1 MRFYLVLTII
11 AVSLYLVLKPNGS
24 SIPADVSA
32 SSTARDVS
40 PAKDEPSEPASSTGA
55 VASTATLTAPIATP
69 SVDSNELGR
78 NNIGLMLNKL
88 TECTEIKNTV
98 PLSVVEPTLSSILE
112 SVQPELGEPV
122 IRSEDWNTTE
132 ITLADGTKRVI
143 RIETV
148 YEDDDIIKRVKH
160 YQVTNQTLVPLELTS
175 EQSTNPSDTFLASLE
190 KEGSV
195 SSRERSERVFFQN
208 GEEVTYTERDGK
220 LVNSE
225 IIRAGKSLKCSDY
238 GQPTFKCQCF

>member
-11 AVSLYLVLKPNGS
+11 AISLYLVLKPNGS
-24 SIPADVSA
+24 SIPADLSA
-32 SSTARDVS
+32 SLTAQDVS
-40 PAKDEPSEPASSTGA
+40 VSKDEPSEPASSTGA
-55 VASTATLTAPIATP
+55 VASTTTLAAPISAP
-69 SVDSNELGR
+69 VVDSGALGR

-88 TECTEIKNTV
+88 SECTEIKNTV
-98 PLSVVEPTLSSILE
+98 PSSAVEPTLSSILE

-132 ITLADGTKRVI
+132 VTLADGTKRVI
-143 RIETV
+143 KIETV
-148 YEDDDIIKRVKH
+148 YEDDDIIKRLKH

-190 KEGSV
+190 KEGNV

-238 GQPTFKCQCF
+238 GQPSFKCQCF